1 MNRDQARQIFE
12 QQFFRSLGESGISL
26 SALPPE
32 QLKVLTTAT
41 SDAVFAILAETLNT
55 LDQAGNPPAGAPPAG
70 ADASPDDGDAHH
82 EKILWE
88 GRPYLSIG
96 TKYVLTST
104 RLRIFRGILS
114 HNLEEIEL
122 IRIRDTK
129 VQQNTGERM
138 VNIGD
143 IILYS
148 NDPTTPE
155 FELSN
160 VHNPLEVR
168 ELMRKAILD
177 EKERRRFG
185 YREEL

>member
-1 MNRDQARQIFE
+1 
-12 QQFFRSLGESGISL
+12 
-26 SALPPE
+26 
-32 QLKVLTTAT
+32 
-41 SDAVFAILAETLNT
+41 
-55 LDQAGNPPAGAPPAG
+55 
-70 ADASPDDGDAHH
+70 
-82 EKILWE
+82 
-88 GRPYLSIG
+88 
-96 TKYVLTST
+96 
-104 RLRIFRGILS
+104 LS